1 MPDIQYSV
9 EPWASVQRAFS
20 KQAEHFDQDDI
31 GNPILDAWRKR
42 IYAHVER
49 FMKKESS
56 ILEINAGTGID
67 ALYFVAQ
74 GHQVHATDISAG
86 MVNKIR
92 EKVSRTGVHASLTVQ
107 QCSFEALDGVDE
119 RKFDYVF
126 SNFGGLNC
134 SRDLGN
140 VSRHL
145 PRLLNDQAFLTWV
158 IMPPVSLWEWSWIL
172 KGRKAAFR
180 RLGNEGAAAHL
191 EGELFQTYYHSLK
204 TIRGKLG
211 NHFQLVRVEGL
222 GSISPPPASFEFVK
236 RHAGTYSL
244 LKKLDESLG
253 SQFPFNRCADHII
266 ATFQYT
272 A

>member
-9 EPWASVQRAFS
+9 EPWSSVQRAFS

-92 EKVSRTGVHASLTVQ
+92 EKVSRTGVHEALTVQ
-107 QCSFEALDGVDE
+107 QFSFANSVQ
-119 RKFDYVF
+119 R
-126 SNFGGLNC
+126 
-134 SRDLGN
+134 
-140 VSRHL
+140 
-145 PRLLNDQAFLTWV
+145 
-158 IMPPVSLWEWSWIL
+158 
-172 KGRKAAFR
+172 
-180 RLGNEGAAAHL
+180 
-191 EGELFQTYYHSLK
+191 
-204 TIRGKLG
+204 
-211 NHFQLVRVEGL
+211 
-222 GSISPPPASFEFVK
+222 FE
-236 RHAGTYSL
+236 
-244 LKKLDESLG
+244 
-253 SQFPFNRCADHII
+253 
-266 ATFQYT
+266 
-272 A
+272 